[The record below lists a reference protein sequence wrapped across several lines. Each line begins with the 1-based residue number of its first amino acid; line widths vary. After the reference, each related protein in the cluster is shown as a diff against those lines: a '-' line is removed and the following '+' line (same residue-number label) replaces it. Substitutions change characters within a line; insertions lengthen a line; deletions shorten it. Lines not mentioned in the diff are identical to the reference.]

1 MIPASLRRT
10 GQAIALALSLLSFSG
25 GLVSAHGLPG
35 TVLILSADDDQLK
48 VAVQVPVDEL
58 IIAAPAL
65 VRFEKLPAD
74 RDLPADQLALLDEY
88 FALHFKLA
96 ANRADLPLT
105 LLQAS
110 LQNNQSV
117 DHGAYSMLIANFAA
131 PHQGSD
137 NIFPLQLTYDAVMHE
152 IRSHSATVYWQAADA
167 DPIGIAE
174 FYYQEIDGNLAK
186 QRLTLP

>member
-1 MIPASLRRT
+1 MIPALLRQA
-10 GQAIALALSLLSFSG
+10 GQAIALALLLLPFFG

-35 TVLILSADDDQLK
+35 TVLILSADGDALN

-65 VRFEKLPAD
+65 IRFEKLPAD
-74 RDLPADQLALLDEY
+74 HDLPADQMAQLAEY

-96 ANRADLPLT
+96 ANGTDLPLT

-137 NIFPLQLTYDAVMHE
+137 NVFPLQLTYDAVMHE

-174 FYYQEIDGNLAK
+174 FFYQEIDGKPVK